1 MDKKRI
7 TSLDACRGI
16 AILMVVCFHV
26 VLIYNHP
33 TWVIPLAGLGFLGVQ
48 LFFLVSAVSMC
59 YMWEQRRNES
69 ARPLKFYIRRAA
81 RIAPLFWFAIVFYT
95 LLYGTGPRP
104 DAWNGI
110 GPVDVILTAL
120 FLHPF
125 SPSAINSV
133 VPGGWSIGIE
143 MGFYLIFPL
152 LAALQPK
159 RLLMFAFAAF
169 VLLGILGTS
178 IAERFGSGGHY
189 SEFLYYSMLTQLPI
203 FPIGMFIYAITLGEE
218 KIEWLPT
225 IVLVMLW
232 LVTAFVAK
240 YIFGLTSRPYMWIEI
255 GILAAIVWCGL
266 RWSIGQRVLAYIG
279 RLSYSM
285 YLFHFAVLYFL
296 ERYFG
301 NGWPFF
307 LGLLAT
313 VLITMAI
320 AIVSQRTAEKWSQDA
335 GRRLIAAIDA
345 SAAAQL
351 PGSVDKV
358 PP

>member
-1 MDKKRI
+1 
-7 TSLDACRGI
+7 
-16 AILMVVCFHV
+16 
-26 VLIYNHP
+26 
-33 TWVIPLAGLGFLGVQ
+33 
-48 LFFLVSAVSMC
+48 
-59 YMWEQRRNES
+59 
-69 ARPLKFYIRRAA
+69 
-81 RIAPLFWFAIVFYT
+81 
-95 LLYGTGPRP
+95 
-104 DAWNGI
+104 
-110 GPVDVILTAL
+110 
-120 FLHPF
+120 
-125 SPSAINSV
+125 
-133 VPGGWSIGIE
+133 
-143 MGFYLIFPL
+143 MGFYLIFPF

-169 VLLGILGTS
+169 VVLGILGTS
-178 IAERFGSGGHY
+178 IAERFGSGGAY

-218 KIEWLPT
+218 KVEALPV
-225 IVLVMLW
+225 IALVVLW

-240 YIFGLTSRPYMWIEI
+240 IMFCLTSRPYMWIEI
-255 GILAAIVWCGL
+255 GLLAAIVWCAL
-266 RWSIGQRVLAYIG
+266 RWSMGERVLAYIG

-301 NGWPFF
+301 KGGPFF
-307 LGLLAT
+307 LGLVVT

-345 SAAAQL
+345 NAATRL
-351 PGSVDKV
+351 PGGVDKV